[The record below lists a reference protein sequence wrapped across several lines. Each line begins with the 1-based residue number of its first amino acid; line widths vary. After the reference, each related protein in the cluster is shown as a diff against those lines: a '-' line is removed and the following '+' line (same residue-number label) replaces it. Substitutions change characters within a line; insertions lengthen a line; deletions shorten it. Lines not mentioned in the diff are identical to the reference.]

1 MQGSVKES
9 GGRNGLSLGLEEG
22 ILHPGPRA
30 QLGAIAEE
38 GVLHPHALANLKDF
52 HLRRAEQQVAWGVV
66 TQSVQAQKVIS
77 GHQWSSVVISGHQ
90 WSSVVVTQSVQ
101 APKVVVRY
109 ALAPWGVRLPFP
121 LALH

>member
-1 MQGSVKES
+1 MQGIVKES

-22 ILHPGPRA
+22 ILHPGARA

-52 HLRRAEQQVAWGVV
+52 HLRRAEQQGAWA
-66 TQSVQAQKVIS
+66 SSRKVFKPKR
-77 GHQWSSVVISGHQ
+77 SSVVISGHQ

-101 APKVVVRY
+101 APKVVVRH
-109 ALAPWGVRLPFP
+109 ALTPWGVRLPFP